1 MSWSFRIFQI
11 AGVGVYLHLTFILL
25 LVVVGFA
32 EVSASD
38 SVLTAV
44 IGILSF
50 LALFACVLAHE
61 FGHILMA
68 RHFGVGTRDVTLL
81 PIGGVARLEKIPEK
95 PSQEL
100 WVALAG
106 PAVNVVIVCL
116 LFIWILL
123 GRGSKRRFSKY
134 LHSRGG
140 RQSNDCQSDHDR
152 IQSATGVPHGWREG
166 PEGFSGITDGLCKSH
181 TRLLLHWGV

>member
-11 AGVGVYLHLTFILL
+11 AGVGVYLHVTFILL
-25 LVVVGFA
+25 LAVVGFA

-38 SVLTAV
+38 SVLTAF
-44 IGILSF
+44 IGIFSF

-95 PSQEL
+95 PSQ
-100 WVALAG
+100 
-106 PAVNVVIVCL
+106 
-116 LFIWILL
+116 
-123 GRGSKRRFSKY
+123 
-134 LHSRGG
+134 
-140 RQSNDCQSDHDR
+140 
-152 IQSATGVPHGWREG
+152 
-166 PEGFSGITDGLCKSH
+166 
-181 TRLLLHWGV
+181 